1 MRRGQRTAHRWMS
14 YAMTIAV
21 ATALILAWAL
31 SQSRG
36 DLPAPERLSPP
47 ASGSGEAS

>member
-1 MRRGQRTAHRWMS
+1 MRRGQRAAHRWMA
-14 YAMTIAV
+14 YAMTAAV
-21 ATALILAWAL
+21 VAILLLAWAL

-47 ASGSGEAS
+47 AAAPGGGS